1 MSAKTCSL
9 IIALTTFAGNFSRVW
24 MVIACAALQTCAT
37 YLAFGGFGVVF
48 CSKRGEY
55 VSRLE
60 GCGWFGA
67 PNVGSLSRVWRVCG
81 CVALQTCATFL
92 AFGGFGLAFC
102 SKRGVLFSRLEGYC
116 LCCAPNVR
124 NFSRVWRVW
133 CGVLLQTCA
142 TYLAFGGFLS
152 FYPQL
157 IFFLLSHFFA
167 R

>member
-1 MSAKTCSL
+1 
-9 IIALTTFAGNFSRVW
+9 

-67 PNVGSLSRVWRVCG
+67 PNEGNLSRVWRVVAG
-81 CVALQTCATFL
+81 LALQTWGVCL
-92 AFGGFGLAFC
+92 AFGGFTVVLR
-102 SKRGVLFSRLEGYC
+102 SKRAQLISCLEGLW
-116 LCCAPNVR
+116 LCGAPNLR